1 MILKILLNTR
11 IICMIFI
18 QILKNAIQIRN
29 VKHNFFDDMII
40 DMSNNKKPNPIVTEV
55 LIRRRKLHISLVF
68 IAQSYFVVTKSIS
81 ISIIH

>member
-1 MILKILLNTR
+1 M
-11 IICMIFI
+11 CMIFI

-29 VKHNFFDDMII
+29 VKHNFFDDMIT

-81 ISIIH
+81 ISIIHQILTLKTL

>member
-1 MILKILLNTR
+1 MVLKILLNTR

-40 DMSNNKKPNPIVTEV
+40 DMSNNKKTNPIVTEV